1 MTPSETTD
9 IDLGGGAS
17 ANVNDERLL
26 VNLPSHYTA
35 LSSAVMNGGLVGS
48 ITNNS
53 SSTDNDGD
61 DKEKS
66 IRHVINCRVPPTY
79 GQI

>member
-1 MTPSETTD
+1 MTLSETRD
-9 IDLGGGAS
+9 IDLGDGAS

-26 VNLPSHYTA
+26 VNLPSRYVA

-48 ITNNS
+48 INNSS

-61 DKEKS
+61 ERRRREID
-66 IRHVINCRVPPTY
+66 PTCH
-79 GQI
+79 QLQSTTHLW